1 MRNICRKI
9 FILIA
14 PALLL
19 SLQLV
24 AQQRTITGSVVDARD
39 NSAMIGVTV
48 MEKNTSNGTVTDLD
62 GKFTLRLTTQNPV
75 LVFSSV
81 GYKTKEVSVGNRSSF
96 NISLEED
103 VELLDEVVVVG
114 YGTMRKSDL

>member
-1 MRNICRKI
+1 MRNICRKF

-81 GYKTKEVSVGNRSSF
+81 GYKTKEVSVGLQTD
-96 NISLEED
+96 I
-103 VELLDEVVVVG
+103 
-114 YGTMRKSDL
+114 KS